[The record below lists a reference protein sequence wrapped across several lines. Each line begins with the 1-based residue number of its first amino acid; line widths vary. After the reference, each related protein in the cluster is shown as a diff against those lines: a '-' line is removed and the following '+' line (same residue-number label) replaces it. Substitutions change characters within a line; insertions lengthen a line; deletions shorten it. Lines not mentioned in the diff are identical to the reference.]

1 MSASENTVTIDGKVY
16 KLSDLSSEAQN
27 QLRNLQEVDRKIAMA
42 QNEIETMTTWRTIHS
57 HALKAE
63 LDKMA

>member
-1 MSASENTVTIDGKVY
+1 MSASDNTVTIDGKVY
-16 KLSDLSSEAQN
+16 QLSALSAEAQN

-42 QNEIETMTTWRTIHS
+42 KNEIETMTTWRTIHS
-57 HALKAE
+57 HALKVE